1 MNIIS
6 LDQGRAM
13 TERLLEEAL
22 IRLDIGVWKA
32 NNVCEIVQGLQVLP
46 C

>member
-1 MNIIS
+1 MNRIS
-6 LDQGRAM
+6 LEEGRAIA
-13 TERLLEEAL
+13 ERLLEEAL